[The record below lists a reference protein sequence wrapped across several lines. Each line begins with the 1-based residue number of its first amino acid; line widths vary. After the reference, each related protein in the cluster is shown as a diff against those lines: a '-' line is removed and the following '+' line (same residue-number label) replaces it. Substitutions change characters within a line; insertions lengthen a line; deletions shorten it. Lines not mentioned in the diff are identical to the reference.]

1 MSQIVPLVLGG
12 IAIWPAAGPIR
23 QSYEPIGGSSVLR
36 MSQGAAVKLTHW
48 SRTRTSASGSGQIDP
63 GLDALD
69 YSQPLELLCVKARA
83 MDGTDRTFD
92 LPPAEQRRADV
103 EPWGMAR
110 VGDRWVETAVAV
122 AADQAQ
128 LAAVAG
134 ATAYRVCWYPR
145 YVVFT
150 AGLVSDF
157 DESTGLYDWSL
168 TAEQV

>member
-36 MSQGAAVKLTHW
+36 MSLGAAVKLTHW
-48 SRTRTSASGSGQIDP
+48 SRTRTSASGSGWLDP

-69 YSQPLELLCVKARA
+69 YSQPLELLCVKPRA
-83 MDGTDRTFD
+83 MDGTGTAFT
-92 LPPAEQRRADV
+92 LPSADQRRSDV
-103 EPWGMAR
+103 QPWGLAR
-110 VGDRWVETAVAV
+110 VGDRWTETALVLAG
-122 AADQAQ
+122 DEAQ
-128 LAAVAG
+128 LTAVAG

-150 AGLVSDF
+150 SGLVSEF
-157 DESTGLYDWSL
+157 DDNTGRYDWSL
-168 TAEQV
+168 SAEQV